1 MHDDTR
7 AAWRRL
13 IERLDTQADRNARWR
28 VLMAA
33 HVLGQ
38 DRLPLH
44 WNSHWRMLGQAWR
57 ERDAGEVA
65 GQVLRLALTPLGHA
79 LGRLPAGNV
88 GRATV
93 NAFKAMQPPP
103 DVAALVDWARRR

>member
-1 MHDDTR
+1 MDATPY
-7 AAWRRL
+7 RRL
-13 IERLDTQADRNARWR
+13 IARLHATPAADRRQRWR
-28 VLMAA
+28 LLMAA

-38 DRLPLH
+38 GRFALH
-44 WNSHWRMLGQAWR
+44 WDSHGRMLRQAAV
-57 ERDAGEVA
+57 EGDLAEAA

-93 NAFKAMQPPP
+93 SAFRPMQPPAE
-103 DVAALVDWARRR
+103 VAALMTWAKS